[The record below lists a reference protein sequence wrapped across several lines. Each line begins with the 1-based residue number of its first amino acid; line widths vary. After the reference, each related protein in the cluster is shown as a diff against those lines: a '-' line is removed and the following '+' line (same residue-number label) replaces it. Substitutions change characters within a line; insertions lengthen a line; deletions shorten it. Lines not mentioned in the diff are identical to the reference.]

1 MRHKAE
7 YLLQEVAE
15 LYVVV
20 PVGTE
25 AMNFNGVISFNESG
39 ALLWKLLDFDT
50 DKAALT
56 RALTKEYEVSAADAE
71 RDVGRFL
78 EKMDKAGLL
87 ADD

>member
-1 MRHKAE
+1 MRHKKE
-7 YLLQEVAE
+7 YLLREVVD

-39 ALLWKLLDFDT
+39 ALLWKLLDVDT
-50 DKAALT
+50 DEAALT
-56 RALTKEYEVSAADAE
+56 EGLTKEYDVSAEVAAH
-71 RDVGRFL
+71 DVKRFL

-87 ADD
+87 END